1 MKKNIAKS
9 VVLVSA
15 LAAAGMGTTVA
26 QAAEFGHVI
35 SSTPVL
41 EQISVP
47 QQVCTNA
54 QVQGSY
60 RSGGGALIG
69 ALVGGAVGNQ
79 FGRGNGRAASTLIG
93 AVGGGLVGDQIE
105 AQNYGGY
112 PVTQNVQQC
121 RTEYTVQNR
130 TVAYNVLY
138 EYAGQRYT
146 VQMPHQPGN
155 RIALQVSAA
164 GPNFYAQPIGV
175 QVLAQPAY
183 YAPPVQTVT
192 YQPAY
197 SGYVRPAVNVVPVYE
212 AYPRPYYGPNYWHH
226 RDRDWR

>member
-15 LAAAGMGTTVA
+15 LAAVGMGASVA
-26 QAAEFGHVI
+26 QAAEFGYVI

-47 QQVCTNA
+47 QQVCTTA
-54 QVQGSY
+54 QVQSTY

-79 FGRGNGRAASTLIG
+79 FGRGNGRAVSTLIG

-138 EYAGQRYT
+138 EYAGHRYT
-146 VQMPHQPGN
+146 VQTAENPGS
-155 RIALQVSAA
+155 RIALQVAPV
-164 GPNFYAQPIGV
+164 GQVQVQPVNQTFYGQAPIQTVYYQPINY
-175 QVLAQPAY
+175 L
-183 YAPPVQTVT
+183 
-192 YQPAY
+192 
-197 SGYVRPAVNVVPVYE
+197 RPAVSVVPVYE
-212 AYPRPYYGPNYWHH
+212 TYPRPYYGPGRWEH
-226 RDRDWR
+226 RERNWR

>member
-9 VVLVSA
+9 VILVST
-15 LAAAGMGTTVA
+15 LAAAGMGATVA
-26 QAAEFGHVI
+26 QAAEFGRVI
-35 SSTPVL
+35 SSTPVV
-41 EQISVP
+41 EQIGVP
-47 QQVCTNA
+47 RQVCTTT
-54 QVQGSY
+54 QVQSQV

-79 FGRGNGRAASTLIG
+79 FGRGNGRAVSTLIG

-105 AQNYGGY
+105 AQNYGSY

-121 RTEYTVQNR
+121 HTENTYESR
-130 TVAYNVLY
+130 TVAFNVLY

-164 GPNFYAQPIGV
+164 GSNFYAQPIGV
-175 QVLAQPAY
+175 QVLAQPVY

-192 YQPAY
+192 YQSGYQP
-197 SGYVRPAVNVVPVYE
+197 GYVRPAVTVVPVYE
-212 AYPRPYYGPNYWHH
+212 TYPRSNYWHH